1 MPKRNRTQQDL
12 KPQKGGKLL
21 PALCN
26 LLGTLLLLAVIGL
39 CVPLTVP
46 MLLGYDVFNVVS
58 GSMEPELPVG
68 SVVYVKPTAL
78 GEVQEGE
85 VIAYQDGESVI
96 VHRVVTN
103 RTSLGEFVTKGD
115 ANNTEDLTPI
125 PYEAVIGRME
135 THIPMLGAFM
145 SIYASAMGKI
155 YLLLTAA
162 CGVMLNMVASR
173 MRESR
178 RQKDARAEFNAM
190 IVEGALRQGD
200 APSANGQAYASQ
212 AGASRGSGMQG
223 ASVSQAGASQ
233 AAGMQGASASQAGVS
248 RASDM
253 QAASASQATASQA
266 SNVQPVSAAQGRR
279 SEQEKRS
286 RNGVLI
292 VLRNVLICVLATAF
306 LGSAGVIG
314 YTTWQYSISDALYND
329 AVDKYA
335 NENASTTMAPITIDF
350 KELQA
355 KNPEVVGWIYCPG
368 TVINYPVLQG
378 KDNDK
383 YLSHDYLGD
392 YNMNG
397 SIFVDS
403 DNAPGFVD
411 GNTII
416 YGHHM
421 NSGSMFASLIKW
433 ADQEY
438 YADHPAMWLL
448 TPTQDYKI
456 ELFSGHHISAHSSM
470 FEIIHEHGEKL
481 IELLKQARDLSDF
494 MPTNV
499 IELDAKSSYVMLST
513 CAYLF
518 DNDRYVLHGKLI
530 PVDSAGG
537 KAK

>member
-1 MPKRNRTQQDL
+1 MADRNRTE
-12 KPQKGGKLL
+12 KNKKVRKGGKLL

-26 LLGTLLLLAVIGL
+26 VFGTLLILAVIGL
-39 CVPLTVP
+39 CLPLTVP
-46 MLLGYDVFNVVS
+46 KLMGYDVFNVVS
-58 GSMEPELPVG
+58 GSMEPEIPVG
-68 SVVYVKPTAL
+68 SAVFVKPATL

-115 ANNTEDLTPI
+115 ANNTEDLSPI

-135 THIPMLGAFM
+135 AHIPQFGAFM
-145 SIYASAMGKI
+145 SIYASTMGKV

-162 CGVMLNMVASR
+162 CGVMFNILAAR

-178 RQKDARAEFNAM
+178 RQQDEQVQHNAE
-190 IVEGALRQGD
+190 IVEEALLQGGALGEGAAFSSGANAYGSQGYGAQS
-200 APSANGQAYASQ
+200 APLSQ
-212 AGASRGSGMQG
+212 
-223 ASVSQAGASQ
+223 
-233 AAGMQGASASQAGVS
+233 
-248 RASDM
+248 D
-253 QAASASQATASQA
+253 
-266 SNVQPVSAAQGRR
+266 RR
-279 SEQEKRS
+279 PAKEKRP
-286 RNGVLI
+286 RNKALSVLRGVL
-292 VLRNVLICVLATAF
+292 VCVLATAF

-314 YTTWQYSISDALYND
+314 YVTWQYSISDALYND

-335 NENASTTMAPITIDF
+335 NENGSATMAPIEIDF
-350 KELQA
+350 KELRA
-355 KNPEVVGWIYCPG
+355 KNPDVVGWIYCPG

-383 YLSHDYLGD
+383 YLGHDYTGE
-392 YNMNG
+392 YNING
-397 SIFVDS
+397 SIFVDA

-421 NSGSMFASLIKW
+421 NSGSMFAGLIKW

-438 YADHPAMWLL
+438 YEDHPVMWLL

-456 ELFSGHHISAHSSM
+456 DLFSGHHISAHSSM
-470 FEIIHEHGEKL
+470 YDIIHEHGEKL
-481 IELLKQARDLSDF
+481 IELLKEARDLSDF

-518 DNDRYVLHGKLI
+518 DNDRYVLHGKLV
-530 PVDSAGG
+530 PVNSAGG

>member
-1 MPKRNRTQQDL
+1 MQ
-12 KPQKGGKLL
+12 
-21 PALCN
+21 
-26 LLGTLLLLAVIGL
+26 
-39 CVPLTVP
+39 
-46 MLLGYDVFNVVS
+46 
-58 GSMEPELPVG
+58 
-68 SVVYVKPTAL
+68 
-78 GEVQEGE
+78 
-85 VIAYQDGESVI
+85 
-96 VHRVVTN
+96 
-103 RTSLGEFVTKGD
+103 
-115 ANNTEDLTPI
+115 
-125 PYEAVIGRME
+125 
-135 THIPMLGAFM
+135 
-145 SIYASAMGKI
+145 AS
-155 YLLLTAA
+155 
-162 CGVMLNMVASR
+162 
-173 MRESR
+173 
-178 RQKDARAEFNAM
+178 
-190 IVEGALRQGD
+190 
-200 APSANGQAYASQ
+200 
-212 AGASRGSGMQG
+212 
-223 ASVSQAGASQ
+223 
-233 AAGMQGASASQAGVS
+233 GMQGASASQAGS
-248 RASDM
+248 
-253 QAASASQATASQA
+253 SQA
-266 SNVQPVSAAQGRR
+266 SNVQPVSAAQDRR
-279 SEQEKRS
+279 SSQEKRP

-438 YADHPAMWLL
+438 YAEHPVIWLL